1 MERSMELSM
10 ERRGGLGRRRRAVD
24 DVALRSTSRSAR
36 PGLGAL
42 LLAALAPVSMLA
54 VVPSGWYPFGPVKW
68 LVVSVLVAAG
78 SALVLRSG
86 EVRLP
91 RSIRVAV
98 TMLLAALAVGA
109 VVGLD
114 PLYAWIGTPAR
125 PLGFV
130 PWCLCAAALAPGR
143 ALVPPCANGPTQRP
157 PARGAQGAE
166 RESGR

>member
-1 MERSMELSM
+1 M
-10 ERRGGLGRRRRAVD
+10 D

-114 PLYAWIGTPAR
+114 PLYAWIGTPER
-125 PLGFV
+125 RFGFV
-130 PWCLCAAALAPGR
+130 TWCLCAAALAAGS
-143 ALVPPCANGPTQRP
+143 ALVSPSASGPRQRRP
-157 PARGAQGAE
+157 EGDAQEPA
-166 RESGR
+166 